1 MLGMLELYYG
11 KQEVLICSRNGQ
23 AIRLSYDHKG
33 TDHSESNR
41 VKEKGGFMLNS
52 RVNGII

>member
-1 MLGMLELYYG
+1 LEMLELYYG